1 MMGAA
6 VDVVI
11 PVHST
16 QRPVSKAVRS
26 VLAETQSEV
35 RVVVVCHNIAADAI
49 GAVLGSWQHDSRV
62 TLIEHRDGV
71 PSPAGP
77 INAGLDFASAEFTAL
92 LGSDDR
98 YERGA
103 IDAWLMCANRTSAD
117 VVIPRLV
124 DERGRPRRTPPVR
137 PFRTHGL
144 DGVRDRLAY
153 RTVQLGLVR
162 RRRFPHVRMTEGLRT
177 GEDVIQGAALWFSG
191 ARISYA
197 RGAPAYVIGGESGD
211 RTSVVPKPA
220 EESLA
225 FLDAVLGEP
234 FLETL
239 TPDQR
244 AAFAVK
250 LLRTHIVD
258 VTIASMVRDDRDG
271 VLAVGAAV
279 KRILEAAPTA
289 TKSLSL
295 VEHAIVDGLA
305 AGADP
310 RVLMAAMTMRSQFWR
325 PSVLMT
331 KRLRD
336 TLRRDAPLRLLAA
349 TAFTS

>member
-1 MMGAA
+1 MVPT

-16 QRPVSKAVRS
+16 QRPVSQAVRS

-35 RVVVVCHNIAADAI
+35 RVVVVCHNIGADAI
-49 GAVLGSWQHDSRV
+49 AAVLGSWQHDSRV
-62 TLIEHRDGV
+62 TLIEHQDGV

-103 IDAWLMCANRTSAD
+103 IDAWLRFARRTSAD

-124 DERGRPRRTPPVR
+124 DERGRSRRTPPVR
-137 PFRTHGL
+137 PFKTQRL

-153 RTVQLGLVR
+153 RTVQLGLMR

-177 GEDVIQGAALWFSG
+177 GEDVIQGASLWFSG
-191 ARISYA
+191 ARIAYA
-197 RGAPAYVIGGESGD
+197 RNSPAYVIGGESVD
-211 RTSVVPKPA
+211 RTSVVPKPV

-225 FLDAVLGEP
+225 FLDAVLNEA
-234 FLETL
+234 FIKTL
-239 TPDQR
+239 TPAQR
-244 AAFAVK
+244 EAFAAK

-258 VTIASMVRDDRDG
+258 ITITAIARDDRDW
-271 VLAVGAAV
+271 VVAVGAAV
-279 KRILEAAPTA
+279 RRILEVAPTA
-289 TKSLSL
+289 TKSLSRA
-295 VEHAIVDGLA
+295 EHAIVDGLSHGVDLA
-305 AGADP
+305 ILKT
-310 RVLMAAMTMRSQFWR
+310 VLTTRSQFWR
-325 PSVLMT
+325 PSALMT
-331 KRLRD
+331 TRLND
-336 TLRRDAPLRLLAA
+336 LLRRDAPLRLLAA
-349 TAFTS
+349 TALTG